1 MARFSVFEVILGRFG
16 RFLGA
21 KSYAFS
27 HFFPVTSPLRE
38 DVGVLGTT
46 PHLLNVSGHR
56 RRLVRRTV
64 ERLVR
69 IFFHAGLCQFEMV
82 RGVCA
87 WCWWGDRS
95 RLELF
100 VIATPRCRADRII
113 SRRPRYAREPFGV
126 GVLLFCCV
134 LTGLL
139 FYYSNVRV
147 HPRAAC
153 GA

>member
-1 MARFSVFEVILGRFG
+1 MEHFAIAAPRCRAVRIISLRPAHAREPIG
-16 RFLGA
+16 
-21 KSYAFS
+21 
-27 HFFPVTSPLRE
+27 
-38 DVGVLGTT
+38 VGVLQFCCGLTV
-46 PHLLNVSGHR
+46 LLFYFPNVSGHR

-87 WCWWGDRS
+87 GCWWGDRS

-139 FYYSNVRV
+139 FYYSNVSDEAE
-147 HPRAAC
+147 AAC
-153 GA
+153 RR